1 MFNMGQFGSSFGGGP
16 LNGFDVMVMQSE
28 EDAANLFHKLA
39 RKITS
44 MQESGYSND
53 DIYHTIRADLD
64 ALDSARRRKLIRIMS
79 YGEKYNG

>member
-1 MFNMGQFGSSFGGGP
+1 MFNMGNFGSSFSGGP

-28 EDAANLFHKLA
+28 ADAANLFHKLA

-53 DIYHTIRADLD
+53 EIYHEIWTELHP
-64 ALDSARRRKLIRIMS
+64 LDSERRCKLIRILS

>member
-1 MFNMGQFGSSFGGGP
+1 MFDMGNFGSSFCGGP

-28 EDAANLFHKLA
+28 EDAANLFRKLA

-53 DIYHTIRADLD
+53 DIYHAVRADLD
-64 ALDSARRRKLIRIMS
+64 ALDSERRRKLIRIMS